1 LRLAE
6 FFLNCKYLL
15 KETSLNQTLMI
26 VVADDD
32 NDDDA
37 THSLHN
43 SVINHTN
50 KTNSKQKSTK
60 PQKPRA
66 PLYTGFFY
74 GF

>member
-1 LRLAE
+1 
-6 FFLNCKYLL
+6 
-15 KETSLNQTLMI
+15 MI

-37 THSLHN
+37 THSLRN
-43 SVINHTN
+43 SVINLTY